1 MKYMLLMWGDG
12 TDSGTKAA
20 ARVCEAGWIPWVTE
34 MQERGV
40 MLHGGG
46 VLASASSS
54 ATIQVSGSEVL
65 VTDGPFAETK
75 EQIGGY
81 QLIECANLDEAI
93 HAASRH
99 PLARSGVIVEVR
111 PISVIPF
118 CATSDAAASP
128 GRIVPLANGG

>member
-54 ATIQVSGSEVL
+54 AMVQVSGSEVL

-111 PISVIPF
+111 PIM
-118 CATSDAAASP
+118 
-128 GRIVPLANGG
+128 PL